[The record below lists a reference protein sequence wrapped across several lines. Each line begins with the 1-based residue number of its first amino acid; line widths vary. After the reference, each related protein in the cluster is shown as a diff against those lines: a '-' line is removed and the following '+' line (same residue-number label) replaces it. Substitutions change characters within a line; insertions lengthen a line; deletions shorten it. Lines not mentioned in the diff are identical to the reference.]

1 MKIKKFNE
9 SKKGKQ
15 IYLNNPVANLVS
27 KLNPGKE
34 SEVISNFQKF
44 ERMVDTLLSEFKK
57 RKIVGNTT
65 SDLGN
70 YIGQTIY
77 EFFDDDYFSEDDFIS
92 GFEHG
97 VDSMKE
103 PSKSKWNNWYE

>member
-9 SKKGKQ
+9 NKKGKQ
-15 IYLNNPVANLVS
+15 IYLNNPIANSVA

-44 ERMVDTLLSEFKK
+44 EKMVDTLLSEFKT

-77 EFFDDDYFSEDDFIS
+77 EFLDDNDDYFSEEDFIS

-103 PSKSKWNNWYE
+103 PSKSKWHNF

>member
-1 MKIKKFNE
+1 MKINKFNE

-15 IYLNNPVANLVS
+15 IYLNNPVANMIAD
-27 KLNPGKE
+27 LNPGKE

-44 ERMVDTLLSEFKK
+44 EKVKSELISKLNSEK
-57 RKIVGNTT
+57 LIGNTL

-70 YIGQTIY
+70 FIGQTIY
-77 EFFDDDYFSEDDFIS
+77 EYIDEDDSWFSSDDFIS

-103 PSKSKWNNWYE
+103 PSKSKWHNF